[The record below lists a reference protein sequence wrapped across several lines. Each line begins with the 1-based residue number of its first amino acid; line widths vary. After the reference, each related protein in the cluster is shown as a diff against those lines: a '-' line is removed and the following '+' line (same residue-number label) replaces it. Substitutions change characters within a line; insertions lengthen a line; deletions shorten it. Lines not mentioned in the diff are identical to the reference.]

1 MLLLTVLCIVEIIF
15 AVYCIRTKSTQAK
28 ARCLLRLLT
37 LAGFVILFIL
47 SLRTWSFRY
56 YAIAAGLI
64 LLVAINLF
72 TYFRKRATTYRLRRI
87 LLNALAIIM
96 LFAVAF
102 VPVILFPQYKSLD
115 TTGEYRVAV
124 ETRQYEDVK
133 RIEGYNN
140 LGEARKLRVDFYYP
154 TNATGKFPLI
164 VFSHGSF
171 GTKSSNE
178 SLFLELASHGYIV
191 CTIDHT
197 YQCLYTSIDGHT
209 VLMDKGYMQEIMRE
223 DAHSDKLQS
232 SQYYQKWMKL
242 RTDDIQFILDT
253 IIGTKKSNTTDTIYR
268 LVDYSKIGVI
278 GHSLGGSAALG
289 IGRMRKDVGAVIAL
303 ESPFLCDIKG
313 VKDGEFVFE
322 DANYPIPVL
331 NVYTDSSWSHLSE
344 WTQYLQNNRMLLS
357 SQSFVHN
364 YHIPGSGHLSITDLA
379 LASPVLTRVLNG
391 HKTSID
397 AHHCLRIINR
407 ITLEFFDHYLKGYP
421 QIP

>member
-1 MLLLTVLCIVEIIF
+1 MIKFYEVFNDNLILHTVCAKLTW
-15 AVYCIRTKSTQAK
+15 SH
-28 ARCLLRLLT
+28 LRRLIYIEDELKREFYI
-37 LAGFVILFIL
+37 AMSV
-47 SLRTWSFRY
+47 SEHWSFRT
-56 YAIAAGLI
+56 LNER
-64 LLVAINLF
+64 INS
-72 TYFRKRATTYRLRRI
+72 
-87 LLNALAIIM
+87 M
-96 LFAVAF
+96 LYERTQISKL
-102 VPVILFPQYKSLD
+102 P
-115 TTGEYRVAV
+115 E
-124 ETRQYEDVK
+124 ET
-133 RIEGYNN
+133 IN
-140 LGEARKLRVDFYYP
+140 
-154 TNATGKFPLI
+154 
-164 VFSHGSF
+164 
-171 GTKSSNE
+171 
-178 SLFLELASHGYIV
+178 
-191 CTIDHT
+191 
-197 YQCLYTSIDGHT
+197 T
-209 VLMDKGYMQEIMRE
+209 VLMDKGYLQEIMRE

-242 RTDDIQFILDT
+242 RTDDIQFVLDT
-253 IIGTKKSNTTDTIYR
+253 IIGTKKSNTTDTIYG